1 MFQPGAK
8 ALLGVIHLPPLPGA
22 PRYDG
27 DMAALRARTAEDALA
42 LAAAGFDAVLVEN
55 FGDAPFFR
63 DAVPAGDR
71 RGDGGARGRGAR
83 RASGLPLGVNVL
95 RNDGASALAVA
106 AATGARFMRVN
117 VLVGAR
123 VTDQGVIASEAA
135 ELLRLRRSLDAQRV
149 SLVAD
154 VGVKHSAPLAGH
166 GSLEEEA
173 VEAVE
178 RSLADALVV
187 TGARTGEEASEADV
201 ARVRAASHGRPVWLG
216 SGVRAETLGRW
227 LSLADGV
234 IVGSDLRDGGRAG
247 GPIDPAR
254 AKRFAAARHG

>member
-27 DMAALRARTAEDALA
+27 DMAALRARTARDAEA

-63 DAVPAGDR
+63 GRVPAETVAAMAVLADE
-71 RGDGGARGRGAR
+71 AR

-95 RNDGASALAVA
+95 RNDGLSALAVA
-106 AATGARFMRVN
+106 AATGARFVRVN

-247 GPIDPAR
+247 GPFDPAR

>member
-27 DMAALRARTAEDALA
+27 DMAALRARTARDAEA

-63 DAVPAGDR
+63 GRVPAETVAAMAVLADE
-71 RGDGGARGRGAR
+71 AR

-95 RNDGASALAVA
+95 RNDGLSALAVA
-106 AATGARFMRVN
+106 AATGARFVRVN

-201 ARVRAASHGRPVWLG
+201 ARVKAASHGRPVWLG

-254 AKRFAAARHG
+254 AKRFAAARYG

>member
-27 DMAALRARTAEDALA
+27 DMAALRARTARDAEA

-63 DAVPAGDR
+63 GRVPAETVAAMAVLADE
-71 RGDGGARGRGAR
+71 AR

-95 RNDGASALAVA
+95 RNDGLSALAVA
-106 AATGARFMRVN
+106 AATGARFVRVN